1 MTLTQFAKLS
11 GIRIVECG
19 KDWGG
24 KYGYIY
30 ADRPNITNC
39 GYNTHKE
46 AYKAWLIDSFG
57 DAPAKALLKLLG
69 EKNVVEAALEAKE

>member
-11 GIRIVECG
+11 GIQIVECD
-19 KDWGG
+19 KSWGG

-30 ADRPNITNC
+30 ADHPNITNC

-69 EKNVVEAALEAKE
+69 EKNVG